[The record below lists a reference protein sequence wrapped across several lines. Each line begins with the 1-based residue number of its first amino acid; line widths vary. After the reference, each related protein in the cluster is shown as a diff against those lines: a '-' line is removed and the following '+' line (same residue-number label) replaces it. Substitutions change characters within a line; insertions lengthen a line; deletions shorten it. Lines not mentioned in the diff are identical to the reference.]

1 MIGDATVR
9 QVRKEKIV
17 DQLTVHHVF
26 IATHARTMPYAGL
39 LIITAFTVFAL
50 VIGLVNFVRLEYPY
64 VVSRILVLTVVLV
77 LITYA
82 SVLETSLAISA
93 KHTVI

>member
-17 DQLTVHHVF
+17 DRSTAHHVF
-26 IATHARTMPYAGL
+26 ITTHAKTTPYAGL
-39 LIITAFTVFAL
+39 LITTAFTVFVL

-64 VVSRILVLTVVLV
+64 VVNRILALTVVLV
-77 LITYA
+77 LIMYA
-82 SVLETSLAISA
+82 SVLETSPAINA